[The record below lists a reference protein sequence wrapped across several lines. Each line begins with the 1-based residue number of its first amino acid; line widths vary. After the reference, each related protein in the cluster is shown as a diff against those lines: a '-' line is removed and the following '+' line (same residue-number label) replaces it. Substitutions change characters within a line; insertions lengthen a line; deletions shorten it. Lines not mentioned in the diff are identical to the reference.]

1 MNRPFPLILSAP
13 SGAGKTTMARAL
25 LERRADVG
33 YSVSCTTRARRPEE
47 VDGRDYHFLTRDA
60 FLEERDAGGFA
71 EWAEVHDQ
79 LYGTRRSEVERVLRT
94 GRHCLM
100 DIDVQ
105 GARQFADA
113 FPESVLVFVLPPS
126 GEALVQRLVGRN
138 SESPDRLM
146 VRMRNALAELQEVG
160 RYQYVIVNDDVEQAV
175 QRLVAIIEAEGAR
188 RVRLPQLDEQV
199 ARLSADVQRHLSAVF
214 EASEGNTT

>member
-71 EWAEVHDQ
+71 EWAEVHGQ

-105 GARQFADA
+105 GARQFANA

-138 SESPDRLM
+138 SESSDRLRL
-146 VRMRNALAELQEVG
+146 RMKNALAELQEVG

-175 QRLVAIIEAEGAR
+175 QRLVAIIDAEGVRRAR
-188 RVRLPQLDEQV
+188 HPHLDEQV
-199 ARLSADVQRHLSAVF
+199 ARLCTDVQRHLSAVF
-214 EASEGNTT
+214 EASEGEAT

>member
-33 YSVSCTTRARRPEE
+33 YSVSCTTRDRRPEE
-47 VDGRDYHFLTRDA
+47 VDGRDYHFLTREA
-60 FLEERDAGGFA
+60 FVEERNAGGFA
-71 EWAEVHDQ
+71 EWAEVHDR
-79 LYGTRRSEVERVLRT
+79 LYGTRRSEVERVLRS

-105 GARQFADA
+105 GARQFSQA
-113 FPESVLVFVLPPS
+113 FPDSVLVFVLPPS
-126 GEALVQRLVGRN
+126 GEALVQRLTGRN
-138 SESPDRLM
+138 SEVPARLR
-146 VRMRNALAELQEVG
+146 VRMQNALAELQEVG

-175 QRLVAIIEAEGAR
+175 QRLIAIIEAEGAR
-188 RVRLPQLDEQV
+188 RSRLPHLDDRV
-199 ARLSADVQRHLSAVF
+199 AALSADVQRHLSAVF
-214 EASEGNTT
+214 ADLGGDST